1 MERRCYVHL
10 RRRYNVPVRR
20 HGDVPLRRFGDVP
33 SRSRWVFHLGRTCN
47 VVGTYREMML
57 RRRQDILMP
66 GGVLHQ
72 NVLLLNY

>member
-33 SRSRWVFHLGRTCN
+33 SRSRRVFHLGRTCN
-47 VVGTYREMML
+47 VREMLL